1 MSLSP
6 MLIIHEEQSFM
17 IGQDTFIDST
27 IENGNAVVFED
38 NEETGYFYAISKND
52 KLTILDA
59 LHIYNVEDVLDKE
72 KTSIIQILWTKDMT
86 KAVLAINNYYHA
98 IFDFNAKGGYC
109 RHGFPL
115 ANNHW
120 NLVEERILTD
130 QLLGE
135 LIL

>member
-6 MLIIHEEQSFM
+6 MLIIHKEQSFT
-17 IGQDTFIDST
+17 IGQDTFVDST
-27 IENGNAVVFED
+27 VENGNAVVFED

-59 LHIYNVEDVLDKE
+59 LHIYNVEDVLNKE
-72 KTSIIQILWTKDMT
+72 KTSIIKILWTKDMT
-86 KAVLAINNYYHA
+86 KALLAINSYYHA

-109 RHGFPL
+109 RNGFPS

-135 LIL
+135 FIR

>member
-1 MSLSP
+1 
-6 MLIIHEEQSFM
+6 MLIIHEEQSFT
-17 IGQDTFIDST
+17 IGQDIFVNST
-27 IENGNAVVFED
+27 VENGNAVVFED
-38 NEETGYFYAISKND
+38 NEETGYFYAISKSE

-59 LHIYNVEDVLDKE
+59 LHIYDVEDVIDKY
-72 KTSIIQILWTKDMT
+72 KIFIIQILWTKDMT

-109 RHGFPL
+109 RNGFPS

-120 NLVEERILTD
+120 NLVDERILTD